1 VFTPDLAGSLNN
13 LANTLPERVVPPQ
26 PRRRIDANESAFHRP
41 HRQYFAALRRSC
53 GRGGHQET
61 PPVKAYWTSSQ
72 NKIACEAMLKN
83 AKGISRTIVRPSHT
97 VRTMLPTM
105 FN

>member
-1 VFTPDLAGSLNN
+1 MLLKVLFIGRAGNISL
-13 LANTLPERVVPPQ
+13 PG
-26 PRRRIDANESAFHRP
+26 
-41 HRQYFAALRRSC
+41 AAAAVEA
-53 GRGGHQET
+53 GHQET